1 MKPPEAPRLPGPR
14 ERRAVGYG
22 GPLSL
27 DAEDLRML
35 RSIFAEARKQ
45 HGTRSD
51 VMRARGLMR

>member
-1 MKPPEAPRLPGPR
+1 MKPPEAAHSRVTR
-14 ERRAVGYG
+14 EAGRWVRR
-22 GPLSL
+22 PLSL

-51 VMRARGLMR
+51 VMCARELMR